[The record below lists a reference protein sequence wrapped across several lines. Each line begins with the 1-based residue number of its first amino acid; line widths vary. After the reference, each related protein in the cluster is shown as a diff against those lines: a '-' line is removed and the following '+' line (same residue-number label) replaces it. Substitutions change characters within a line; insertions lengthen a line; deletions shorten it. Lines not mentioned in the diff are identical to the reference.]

1 MFEKHDLVLTADL
14 TGTLTGTLAALATG
28 LAAAGTLRIVKLVI
42 VALLSERIFGALE
55 RRHNGV
61 LRVPLGVQECLGL
74 LSGTKDHIVRNVCRT
89 RGVAKAATTVS
100 TAAAG
105 LATAVTAT
113 TYTAVLT
120 YKRREL
126 RERGIQ
132 LANIRSGVHSA
143 REELT
148 ELARVIGH
156 TAVLFA
162 CIASH
167 TVLSGRAAT
176 TRLAILAP
184 LTGSTAASAA

>member
-1 MFEKHDLVLTADL
+1 MFEKQDLVLTADL
-14 TGTLTGTLAALATG
+14 TGGLATLATG
-28 LAAAGTLRIVKLVI
+28 LAAAATGALCIVKLVI
-42 VALLSERIFGALE
+42 VALLSERIFRALK

-74 LSGTKDHIVRNVCRT
+74 LGGAEDHIVRNVCRT

-105 LATAVTAT
+105 LATTVTAT
-113 TYTAVLT
+113 TYTTVLT

-132 LANIRSGVHSA
+132 LANICGGVHSA

-156 TAVLFA
+156 TAVLAA
-162 CIASH
+162 CIAAH
-167 TVLSGRAAT
+167 TVLAGRAAT
-176 TRLAILAP
+176 TRLAILA
-184 LTGSTAASAA
+184 TSAAGTATSV